1 MSGKIIVS
9 LIVAISLISGVA
21 IYWLQLYA
29 FYDPVDAEAE
39 VMRMTNVATDQAEE
53 IIADGLEGIDAN
65 SSPLRFRAC
74 FTTPSSLAMLTETY
88 VIHEDPTPLTAPGWF
103 ECFDAETIGHDL
115 EQGQAVAFL
124 GERNIRD
131 GVDRIIAVYPD
142 GRAFAWHQLNEK
154 YDE

>member
-1 MSGKIIVS
+1 VSGKIIGS

-29 FYDPVDAEAE
+29 FYDPVNAEAE
-39 VMRMTNVATDQAEE
+39 VMRMTNVVTGEAEE
-53 IIADGLEGIDAN
+53 IIADDLEGIDAN

-74 FTTPSSLAMLTETY
+74 FTTSSSLAMLTETY
-88 VIHEDPTPLTAPGWF
+88 VVHEEPTPLTAPGWF
-103 ECFDAETIGHDL
+103 DCFDAVTIGHDL

-124 GERNIRD
+124 GEKDIRD

-142 GRAFAWHQLNEK
+142 GRAFAWHQLNDK